1 MLRQVVTSQI
11 IQSVG
16 YDAEACTL
24 EVQFRNGWLY
34 QYDGVPAEIYRALM
48 VADSHG
54 RYLKRNIVDKFV
66 TPESASSRELYEPS
80 AGLVRHDLTAS
91 PHEQPVAL
99 LA

>member
-16 YDAEACTL
+16 YDAETSTL

-34 QYDGVPAEIYRALM
+34 QYDDVPVGTYRALM
-48 VADSHG
+48 AADG

-66 TPESASSRELYEPS
+66 TTR
-80 AGLVRHDLTAS
+80 VH
-91 PHEQPVAL
+91 
-99 LA
+99 